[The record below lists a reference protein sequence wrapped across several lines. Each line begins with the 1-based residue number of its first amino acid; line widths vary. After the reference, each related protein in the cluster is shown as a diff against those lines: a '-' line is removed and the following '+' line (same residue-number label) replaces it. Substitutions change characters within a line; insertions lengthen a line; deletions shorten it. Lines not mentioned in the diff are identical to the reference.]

1 MRTWMIARD
10 LEKDWNGRTLF
21 EKVNMEVTEGER
33 LALFGRN
40 GCGKTT
46 LLRILAGME
55 ESTGGSVERL
65 LPLEEWGMMKQHEEI
80 PAEVTALE
88 RAYRENGELYALKQ
102 RLDALT
108 REMSGTGSEAQQA
121 LEAYGPALEAY
132 EALGGFDWEN
142 EVEKQLQRIGLPQET
157 WNLPYASL
165 SGGQKTRVRLAALLA
180 RSSKLLIL
188 DEPTNHLDEESLH
201 WLEEQ
206 LKAYAGT
213 LLFVSHDR
221 QFIDEVA
228 TAVCE
233 LNPDGIQKYR
243 GGYTDYKGHKE
254 RELREHEALHKKQE
268 QQRKALEESIRNY
281 QQWFKQAHNAATHQ
295 SEVKITQSYY
305 KAKAKKNISRYHA
318 KQKQLERLDAESVGS
333 VRQAPQLKMSL
344 EDEGFEAR
352 TLLRFEHVHF
362 AYGPCV
368 IVKDAHFQLD
378 RGDRLAVRG
387 PNGSGKTTLLRLA
400 TEKLAPSSGK
410 VKLHS
415 GVKIGYFSQE
425 LEGLPLEQSLLD
437 SLLELPNMTQTE
449 ARTLL
454 GCFLFSRED
463 VFKKISDLSMGEK
476 CRAAFIRLYFGGANL
491 LVLDEPNNHL
501 DIDTREV
508 MENALMRYQ
517 GALLLVSHDRM
528 LVRKAAN
535 RIAELDGEG
544 GFELFEGTL
553 AEREESRRLREE
565 HPGGREENERRLML
579 ELKLS
584 ELMRGEGESGSISG
598 SHDKKEND
606 ADKAGHKK
614 KENAAWPGT
623 FSAEVMDEI
632 REVKRELAELKHPGS

>member
-1 MRTWMIARD
+1 MRTWMIAKE
-10 LEKDWNGRTLF
+10 LEKEWNGQPLF
-21 EKVNMEVTEGER
+21 EKVNLEVTEGER

-55 ESTGGSVERL
+55 EATGGSVERM
-65 LPLEEWGMMKQHEEI
+65 LPIEEWGMMKQSEDVPEET
-80 PAEVTALE
+80 TALE
-88 RAYRENGELYALKQ
+88 RAYLEHDHLHALKMKLD
-102 RLDALT
+102 RLA
-108 REMSGTGSEAQQA
+108 REMSGSGQPAEQA
-121 LEAYGPALEAY
+121 LEAYGPTLEEY
-132 EALGGFDWEN
+132 ESQGGFHWEN
-142 EVEKQLQRIGLPQET
+142 EVEKQLQRIGMPKES

-180 RSSKLLIL
+180 KSPKLLIL

-206 LKAYAGT
+206 LRHYAGT

-228 TAVCE
+228 TSVCE
-233 LNPDGIQKYR
+233 LNPDGIVKYR
-243 GGYTDYKGHKE
+243 GGYTDYQGYKE

-281 QQWFKQAHNAATHQ
+281 QQWFLQAHNSAAHQ

-333 VRQAPQLKMSL
+333 VRHAPKLNMTL

-352 TLLRFEHVHF
+352 TLLRFEHVDF
-362 AYGPCV
+362 AYADRTV
-368 IVKDAHFQLD
+368 LHHVHFQLD

-400 TEKLAPSSGK
+400 TAKLAPTSGE
-410 VKLHS
+410 VRLHP

-425 LEGLPLEQSLLD
+425 LEGLPVDQSLLD
-437 SLLELPNMTQTE
+437 SLLELPNMTQTQ
-449 ARTLL
+449 ARTIL
-454 GCFLFSRED
+454 GCFLFPRED
-463 VFKKISDLSMGEK
+463 VFKRIGDLSMGEK

-491 LVLDEPNNHL
+491 LVLDEPNNYL

-508 MENALMRYQ
+508 MEAALMRYP

-535 RIAELDGEG
+535 RIAEIEPEG
-544 GFELFEGTL
+544 GVALFEGSL
-553 AEREESRRLREE
+553 EEQEENLRLQERS
-565 HPGGREENERRLML
+565 PGGREENERRLML
-579 ELKLS
+579 ELKLA
-584 ELMRGEGESGSISG
+584 ELLRGEAASRANETEYR
-598 SHDKKEND
+598 KENGELPD
-606 ADKAGHKK
+606 L
-614 KENAAWPGT
+614 
-623 FSAEVMDEI
+623 FSAEVMSEI
-632 REVKRELAELKHPGS
+632 REVKKELAELAEKP

>member
-10 LEKDWNGRTLF
+10 LEKEWDGRLLF
-21 EKVNMEVTEGER
+21 EKISLEVTEGER

-46 LLRILAGME
+46 LLRILAGMDE
-55 ESTGGSVERL
+55 ATGGSVERI
-65 LPLEEWGMMKQHEEI
+65 LPIEEWGMMKQHEEV
-80 PAEVTALE
+80 PAETTALE
-88 RAYRENGELYALKQ
+88 RAYRENGKLYALKA
-102 RLDALT
+102 RLEHLM
-108 REMSGTGSEAQQA
+108 REMSGSGEVAEAA
-121 LEAYGPALEAY
+121 LAAYGPTLEQY
-132 EALGGFDWEN
+132 EAEDGFNWEN
-142 EVEKQLQRIGLPQET
+142 EVEKQLQRIGMPKST
-157 WNLPYASL
+157 WELPYASL

-180 RSSKLLIL
+180 KSPKLLIL

-206 LKAYAGT
+206 LKTYSGT

-233 LNPDGIQKYR
+233 LNPDGITKYR

-281 QQWFKQAHNAATHQ
+281 QQWFLQAHNSATHQ
-295 SEVKITQSYY
+295 NEVKITQSFY
-305 KAKAKKNISRYHA
+305 KAKAKKNVSRYHA

-333 VRQAPQLKMSL
+333 VRKAPQMKMNL

-352 TLLRFEHVHF
+352 TLLRFEHADF
-362 AYGPCV
+362 AYDGQPV
-368 IVKDAHFQLD
+368 LKNVHFQLD

-400 TEKLAPSSGK
+400 NGKLSPTHGEVA
-410 VKLHS
+410 LHP

-425 LEGLPLEQSLLD
+425 LEGLPVDQTLLD

-454 GCFLFSRED
+454 GCFLFPKED
-463 VFKKISDLSMGEK
+463 AFKTIGDLSMGEK

-491 LVLDEPNNHL
+491 LILDEPNNYL

-508 MENALMRYQ
+508 MESALMRYE

-535 RIAELDGEG
+535 RIIDLDGKG
-544 GFELFEGTL
+544 GFVLFEGTL
-553 AEREESRRLREE
+553 EEQEENEKLRAKN
-565 HPGGREENERRLML
+565 PGGREENERRLML
-579 ELKLS
+579 ELRLA
-584 ELMRGEGESGSISG
+584 ELLRGEAESRAAADEKDRKKTQSG
-598 SHDKKEND
+598 LTEM
-606 ADKAGHKK
+606 
-614 KENAAWPGT
+614 
-623 FSAEVMDEI
+623 FSADTMNEI
-632 REVKRELAELKHPGS
+632 REVKKELAELGGKA

>member
-1 MRTWMIARD
+1 MRTWITVKD
-10 LEKDWNGRTLF
+10 LRKEWDGRPVF
-21 EKVNMEVTEGER
+21 EKVNLEVTEGER

-55 ESTGGSVERL
+55 EAGGGTVERM
-65 LPLEEWGMMKQHEEI
+65 LPLEEWGMMKQQEEV
-80 PAEVTALE
+80 PQGMTALE
-88 RAYRENGELYALKQ
+88 RAYLENGRLHALKE
-102 RLDALT
+102 RLDRLT
-108 REMSGTGSEAQQA
+108 AEMSAGDGRAAQA

-132 EALGGFDWEN
+132 EAQGGFGWEN
-142 EVEKQLQRIGLPQET
+142 EVEKQLRRIGMPREA
-157 WNLPYASL
+157 WELPYASL

-180 RSSKLLIL
+180 KSPKLLIL

-206 LKAYAGT
+206 LKSYAGT

-233 LNPDGIQKYR
+233 LNPDGIVKYR

-254 RELREHEALHKKQE
+254 RELREHEALHRKQE

-281 QQWFKQAHNAATHQ
+281 QQWFLQAHNSAAHQ

-305 KAKAKKNISRYHA
+305 KAKAKKNVSRYHA
-318 KQKQLERLDAESVGS
+318 KQKQLERLEAESVGS
-333 VRQAPQLKMSL
+333 VRKAPRMKMNLK
-344 EDEGFEAR
+344 DEGFEAR
-352 TLLRFEHVHF
+352 TLLRFEHADF
-362 AYGPCV
+362 CYGERV
-368 IVKDAHFQLD
+368 ILKDAHFRLD

-400 TEKLAPSSGK
+400 TQRLEPTDGR
-410 VKLHS
+410 VTLHP

-425 LEGLPLEQSLLD
+425 LEGLPLEKTLLD
-437 SLLELPNMTQTE
+437 TLLEMPNMTQTE

-463 VFKKISDLSMGEK
+463 VFKTIGDLSMGEK

-491 LVLDEPNNHL
+491 LVLDEPSNYL

-508 MENALMRYQ
+508 MEDALTGYR

-528 LVRKAAN
+528 LVRRAAN
-535 RIAELDGEG
+535 RIAELDGQG
-544 GFELFEGTL
+544 GLTLFEGTM
-553 AEREESRRLREE
+553 AEQEERRRLREE
-565 HPGGREENERRLML
+565 EPESREENERRLRL
-579 ELKLS
+579 ELRLA
-584 ELMRGEGESGSISG
+584 ELLRGEAENRANEGE
-598 SHDKKEND
+598 EEP
-606 ADKAGHKK
+606 AGG
-614 KENAAWPGT
+614 ALRGAV
-623 FSAEVMDEI
+623 SAEVMAEI
-632 REVKRELAELKHPGS
+632 REVKKELAELAVKRSDGSTSFG

>member
-1 MRTWMIARD
+1 MRTWMIGKD
-10 LEKDWNGRTLF
+10 LAKEWDGRLLF
-21 EKVNMEVTEGER
+21 EKVNVEVYEGER

-46 LLRILAGME
+46 LLKILAGME
-55 ESTGGSVERL
+55 EPTEGTVERL
-65 LPLEEWGMMKQHEEI
+65 LPLEEWGMMKQHEKI
-80 PAEVTALE
+80 PEGLTALE
-88 RAYRENGELYALKQ
+88 RAYREHGELHELKS
-102 RLDALT
+102 RLETLT
-108 REMSGTGSEAQQA
+108 ERMSSGGPEAETA
-121 LEAYGPALEAY
+121 LEAYGFAFEAY
-132 EALGGFDWEN
+132 ESQGGFDWEN
-142 EVEKQLQRIGLPQET
+142 EVEKQLRRIGMPQET

-180 RSSKLLIL
+180 KSPKLLIL

-206 LKAYAGT
+206 LRSYAGT

-233 LNPDGIQKYR
+233 LNPDGIKKYP
-243 GGYTDYKGHKE
+243 GGYSDYKAHKE

-281 QQWFKQAHNAATHQ
+281 QQWFLQAHNAATHQ
-295 SEVKITQSYY
+295 NEVKITQSFY
-305 KAKAKKNISRYHA
+305 KAKAKKNVSRYHA

-333 VRQAPQLKMSL
+333 VRKAPQLKMTL

-352 TLLRFEHVHF
+352 TLLRFEHADF
-362 AYGPCV
+362 AYGEHKILRDV
-368 IVKDAHFQLD
+368 HFRLN

-400 TEKLAPSSGK
+400 TGKLEPTVGE
-410 VKLHS
+410 VKRHP

-425 LEGLPLEQSLLD
+425 LEGLPVDQTLLG

-454 GCFLFSRED
+454 GCFLFPRED
-463 VFKKISDLSMGEK
+463 VFKTIGDLSMGEK

-491 LVLDEPNNHL
+491 LVLDEPNNYL

-508 MENALMRYQ
+508 MESALMRYQ

-535 RIAELDGEG
+535 RIADLDGQG
-544 GFELFEGTL
+544 GFELFEGSL
-553 AEREESRRLREE
+553 EEQEE
-565 HPGGREENERRLML
+565 NRKLQARSPGGREENERRLML
-579 ELKLS
+579 ELKLA
-584 ELMRGEGESGSISG
+584 ELLRGEAGQR
-598 SHDKKEND
+598 KKED
-606 ADKAGHKK
+606 AAPISI
-614 KENAAWPGT
+614 A
-623 FSAEVMDEI
+623 SAEVFDEM
-632 REVKRELAELKHPGS
+632 RKLKKELQKLSDAKF

>member
-1 MRTWMIARD
+1 MRTWMIAKQ
-10 LEKDWNGRTLF
+10 LEKEWNGQPLF
-21 EKVNMEVTEGER
+21 EKVNLEVAEGER

-55 ESTGGSVERL
+55 EATGGSVERI
-65 LPLEEWGMMKQHEEI
+65 LPIEEWGMMKQHEDVPE
-80 PAEVTALE
+80 ETTALE
-88 RAYRENGELYALKQ
+88 RAYLENDHLHALKMKLE
-102 RLDALT
+102 RLA
-108 REMSGTGSEAQQA
+108 REMSGSGHPAEQA
-121 LEAYGPALEAY
+121 LEAYGPTLEEY
-132 EALGGFDWEN
+132 ESQGGFHWEN
-142 EVEKQLQRIGLPQET
+142 EVEKQLQRIGMPKES

-180 RSSKLLIL
+180 KSPKLLIL

-206 LKAYAGT
+206 LRHYAGT

-233 LNPDGIQKYR
+233 LNPDGIVKYR
-243 GGYTDYKGHKE
+243 GGYTDYQGHKE

-281 QQWFKQAHNAATHQ
+281 QQWFLQAHNSATHQ

-333 VRQAPQLKMSL
+333 VRQAPKLNMTL

-352 TLLRFEHVHF
+352 TLLRFEHADFAYDGQHILENVHF
-362 AYGPCV
+362 
-368 IVKDAHFQLD
+368 KLD

-400 TEKLAPSSGK
+400 TGKLEPTRGE
-410 VKLHS
+410 VRLHP

-425 LEGLPLEQSLLD
+425 LEGLPADQSLLD

-449 ARTLL
+449 ARTIL
-454 GCFLFSRED
+454 GCFLFPRED
-463 VFKKISDLSMGEK
+463 VFKRIGDLSMGEK

-491 LVLDEPNNHL
+491 LVLDEPNNYL

-508 MENALMRYQ
+508 MEAALMRYQ

-535 RIAELDGEG
+535 RIAELQPEG
-544 GFELFEGTL
+544 GFSLFEGSL
-553 AEREESRRLREE
+553 EEQEEDAKLREKN
-565 HPGGREENERRLML
+565 PGGREENERRLML
-579 ELKLS
+579 ELRLA
-584 ELMRGEGESGSISG
+584 ELLRGEA
-598 SHDKKEND
+598 ENRTAVGAKD
-606 ADKAGHKK
+606 RK
-614 KENAAWPGT
+614 NS
-623 FSAEVMDEI
+623 FSEIFSNNKIKEI
-632 REVKRELAELKHPGS
+632 RKLKRELEENS